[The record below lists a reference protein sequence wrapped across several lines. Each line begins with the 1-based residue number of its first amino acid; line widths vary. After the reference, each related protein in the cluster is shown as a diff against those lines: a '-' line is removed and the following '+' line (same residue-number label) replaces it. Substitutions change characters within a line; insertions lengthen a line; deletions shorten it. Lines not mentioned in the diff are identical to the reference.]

1 VSVSEVRTM
10 SKQKSEEPT
19 VDAQPAYE
27 LAPDLTPEQWAV
39 IKERSRQWEENYNPT
54 SSLFPDMD
62 I

>member
-1 VSVSEVRTM
+1 M
-10 SKQKSEEPT
+10 PKQKPEELPA

-27 LAPDLTPEQWAV
+27 LAPDFTPEQWAV